1 MKTICLSCLIYT
13 LKDKPVED
21 NAYLEVF
28 FIWLSKVIEFGGLVE
43 SDQLNIHIDKR
54 TIDYLQV
61 TDTVLGTLVSKLP
74 CPYKFIQIE
83 PPSTPLEGMMS
94 RYLLTDYDKDVYLY
108 SDIDILI
115 IRPFRI
121 FTDKLKGNMLYIC
134 SEGDLTDDNYGIGFP
149 ADFLKDGQPGF
160 SSGKFAITSKDKRD
174 HFFRCIQEIC
184 DHSTNFYTLD
194 QPFFNRAIYMMPM
207 EYFNTE
213 LMSEY
218 VSFNGDSYKKDA
230 TIFYDNAGDVGSGLH
245 KLKKMVGVLCGFAV
259 GEC

>member
-28 FIWLSKVIEFGGLVE
+28 FIWLSKVIEFGGLTG

-54 TIDYLQV
+54 TLDYLQAV
-61 TDTVLGTLVSKLP
+61 DTVLGTLILKLP
-74 CPYKFIQIE
+74 CPYTFIQIN
-83 PPSTPLEGMMS
+83 PPSNQLEGMMNK
-94 RYLLTDYDKDVYLY
+94 YLLTDYDKDVYLY

-121 FTDKLKGNMLYIC
+121 FTDQLKENIVYLC
-134 SEGDLTDDNYGIGFP
+134 SEGDLTDDNYGVGFP
-149 ADFLKDGQPGF
+149 ADFSKEGLTGF
-160 SSGKFAITSKDKRD
+160 SAGKFAITSKDKRD
-174 HFFRCIQEIC
+174 QFFSCIQQTC
-184 DHSTNFYTLD
+184 DYSTKFNMVE
-194 QPFFNRAIYMMPM
+194 QPIFNRSLYSMPR

-213 LMSEY
+213 LMSKY
-218 VSFNGDSYKKDA
+218 VSFNGNSYKKDT
-230 TIFYDNAGDVGSGLH
+230 TIFYDNAGDVGCGLY
-245 KLKKMVGVLCGFAV
+245 KLKKMVGVLCGFTV